1 MKTKKQLLSTLTI
14 AALLTV
20 CACSSPSATPT
31 GTPTP
36 TAAPTETAAPTKV
49 PTATVAP
56 TTAPTETP
64 IPTAAPT
71 ATPTTAPTEVAPLVL
86 EDVYQACM
94 AYQTANSGTEAPFM
108 FPSDFSDP
116 YWEDAYPGLT
126 SIPFKQVTLYFP
138 PIVTF
143 ACEVVLVEVENETD
157 IETVRTIFEKR
168 IEYGANNSS
177 CDPETALLWKTN
189 ARIYQEGNYI
199 GMIVLPNNYLILES
213 IFGEIK

>member
-1 MKTKKQLLSTLTI
+1 MKKNKLSAFTTLALCLSLSLLGCSAP
-14 AALLTV
+14 AA
-20 CACSSPSATPT
+20 SPT

-36 TAAPTETAAPTKV
+36 TSSPTEAPMSTQV
-49 PTATVAP
+49 P
-56 TTAPTETP
+56 
-64 IPTAAPT
+64 
-71 ATPTTAPTEVAPLVL
+71 ATPTPTVASTPEPELNLVL

-126 SIPFKQVTLYFP
+126 SVELKQTVLYLP

-143 ACEVVLVEVENETD
+143 ACEVVLVEVADEAD
-157 IETVRTIFEKR
+157 IATVREIFEKR
-168 IEYGANNSS
+168 IEYGAANSS
-177 CDPETALLWKTN
+177 CDPETALLWQTN

-199 GMIVLPNNYLILES
+199 GMIVLPAEYI
-213 IFGEIK
+213 IFETIFSEIK